1 MSTRFPTG
9 FTWGVATSAYQIE
22 GSPLADG
29 AGPSNWHR
37 FAHEP
42 GRILG
47 GDHGDVACDHYHR
60 WREDIELIQH
70 LGVGAYR
77 FSFNWARIQPT
88 GKGPVNARGLDFY
101 RRLVDGL
108 LARGIRPWVTL
119 HHWDLPAAL
128 EDAGG
133 WLNRDT
139 ALRFAD
145 FTEIMVGALDGQVE
159 DWCTFNEP
167 WVIMHAGHVEGAHP
181 PGLADLALV
190 PRVAHNLLLA
200 HAEGVRAYRANGRH
214 RIGLVVNIEPKYAA
228 SDDPR
233 DHAARAR
240 AEAYMNRLFVDPVFH
255 GEWPEELV
263 EALGEDAW
271 REVLAEPVARLREP
285 IDWLGLNYYTR
296 AVVRHKAGGF
306 LDTEVVRQPGTHTEM
321 GWEVFPQGLTDT
333 LLWLKKRTGGI
344 PLYVTENG
352 AAFADPPPADGRL
365 HDAPRMAYLRDHL
378 QASIEAIEK
387 GADLRGYFAW
397 SLLDNF
403 EWQFGYSKRFGL
415 VHVDPATGARTPKDS
430 ARLFAEMVATNGESL
445 ADADPPWSAPFGLAQ
460 GRSPIR
466 S

>member
-1 MSTRFPTG
+1 MTTRFPTG

-42 GRILG
+42 GRILNG
-47 GDHGDVACDHYHR
+47 EHGDVACDHYHR
-60 WREDIELIQH
+60 WREDIELIRH

-77 FSFNWARIQPT
+77 FSLNWARIQPT
-88 GKGPVNARGLDFY
+88 GKGPVNGKGLDFY

-108 LARGIRPWVTL
+108 LARGIRPFVTL

-145 FTEIMVGALDGQVE
+145 FTELMTGTLDGLVE

-167 WVIMHAGHVEGAHP
+167 WVIMHAGFVEGVHP
-181 PGLADLALV
+181 PGLVDLRLA

-228 SDDPR
+228 SDDPA
-233 DHAARAR
+233 DQSARAR
-240 AEAYMNRLFVDPVFH
+240 AEAYMNRLFVDPAFR
-255 GEWPEELV
+255 GEWPEELI
-263 EALGEDAW
+263 EAMGGPQGAAW
-271 REVLAEPVARLREP
+271 REVLAEPIERLREP

-296 AVVRHKAGGF
+296 AVVRHRTGGF
-306 LDTEVVRQPGTHTEM
+306 LDTEVVRQPGIHTEM
-321 GWEVFPQGLTDT
+321 GWEIYPQGLTDT
-333 LLWLKKRTGGI
+333 LLWLKGATCGI

-352 AAFADPPPADGRL
+352 AAFYDPPSAEHGRIDDPLRVEYYRTHL
-365 HDAPRMAYLRDHL
+365 HAVLDAIDR
-378 QASIEAIEK
+378 
-387 GADLRGYFAW
+387 GADVRGYYAW
-397 SLLDNF
+397 SLLDNY
-403 EWQFGYSKRFGL
+403 EWSSGYSKRFGL
-415 VHVDPATGARTPKDS
+415 VHVDYATQQRTPKAS
-430 ARLFAEMVATNGESL
+430 ARFYSDVIRANGV
-445 ADADPPWSAPFGLAQ
+445 
-460 GRSPIR
+460 
-466 S
+466 

>member
-1 MSTRFPTG
+1 MSTRFPSD

-37 FAHEP
+37 FAHQP
-42 GRILG
+42 GRILN

-60 WREDIELIQH
+60 YKDDIALIKR
-70 LGVGAYR
+70 LGVQAYR
-77 FSFNWARIQPT
+77 FSFNWARIQPEGR
-88 GKGPVNARGLDFY
+88 GKVNAKGLDFY
-101 RRLVDGL
+101 KRLIDEL
-108 LARGIRPWVTL
+108 LANGLAPFATL

-145 FTEIMVGALDGQVE
+145 FTEIMVGALDGQVQ

-167 WVIMHAGHVEGAHP
+167 WVIMHEGHVAGAHP
-181 PGLADLALV
+181 PGLRNLALA
-190 PRVAHNLLLA
+190 PTVANNLLHA

-228 SDDPR
+228 SDDPK

-240 AEAYMNRLFVDPVFH
+240 AEGYMNRLFVDPVFK

-263 EALGEDAW
+263 EAMGGPEGDAW
-271 REVLAEPVARLREP
+271 REVLSESTTPLMEP
-285 IDWLGLNYYTR
+285 IDWLGVNYYSR

-306 LDTEVVRQPGTHTEM
+306 LDTETVRQPNPHTAM
-321 GWEVFPQGLTDT
+321 NWEVYPPGLTDT
-333 LLWLKKRTGGI
+333 LAWLHERTGGI

-352 AAFADPPPADGRL
+352 AAFDDPPVTDGRL
-365 HDAPRMAYLRDHL
+365 HDQPRMDYLRSHL
-378 QASIEAIEK
+378 RAASKAIEQ
-387 GADLRGYFAW
+387 GVNLRGYFAW

-403 EWQFGYSKRFGL
+403 EWSFGYDRRFGL
-415 VHVDPATGARTPKDS
+415 VHVDPATQARTLKDS
-430 ARLFAEMVATNGESL
+430 ARLFTEVIATNGECL
-445 ADADPPWSAPFGLAQ
+445 DD
-460 GRSPIR
+460 
-466 S
+466 